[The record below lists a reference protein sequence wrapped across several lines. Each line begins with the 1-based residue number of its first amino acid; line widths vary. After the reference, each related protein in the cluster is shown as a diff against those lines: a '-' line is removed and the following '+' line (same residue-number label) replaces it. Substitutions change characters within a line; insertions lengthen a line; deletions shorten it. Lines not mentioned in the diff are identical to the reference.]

1 MHFIPSPLKN
11 LLPNVQSEEGVYRFL
26 NNVKK
31 NCRNGITR
39 HPLHPMLLLLFI
51 TSINRKASRPIWKFM
66 PTNLATEFPF
76 NMDKPL
82 YNRTSALKIPNTG
95 YPSFL
100 LFHILWDCRKCSGK
114 FHLSVH
120 QLSDCVWEMFL
131 FHRNEKCV
139 EKEVEMSKNLIEQKH
154 KSSL

>member
-1 MHFIPSPLKN
+1 MKFLFYLTSTFFSNDEKN
-11 LLPNVQSEEGVYRFL
+11 R
-26 NNVKK
+26 
-31 NCRNGITR
+31 RNGIAR
-39 HPLHPMLLLLFI
+39 HPLHPILLLLFI
-51 TSINRKASRPIWKFM
+51 TSINRKVSRPIWKFI
-66 PTNLATEFPF
+66 PTNMATEFPF

-82 YNRTSALKIPNTG
+82 CNRTSALKIPNTG

-100 LFHILWDCRKCSGK
+100 LFFILCDWRKCSGK

-139 EKEVEMSKNLIEQKH
+139 KKEVELSKNLIEQKH
-154 KSSL
+154 KSAL